1 MTARR
6 KSRMGKIPP
15 KYCGDVFLEN
25 LINASDKIKRRG
37 WDEEYRKKYDRALI
51 ASLFLT
57 GGRATEVLK
66 LRTSS
71 FDFQNKETTEKGAFL
86 VKEFVLMKR
95 GTKGRR
101 LHITHTFPIW
111 YDDPLVDYLLEW
123 VNKMDGLLF
132 PSRIK
137 RDSPL
142 SYHSL
147 RDYVIKA
154 GRRLDRQLF
163 ITPEYFRRQR
173 ELHLAEKRGF
183 TKSNI
188 KAYLNL
194 KQQIHPIPAI
204 RQEWQNLLVIA
215 QDFKENIL
223 PHKKSKKTVNVS
235 LERFNETVKIMN
247 LINSTNFLF
256 KAKEGATLFRENNL
270 KLISELFT
278 PCRNEPQFITKIA
291 CLSNLFEVPLHP
303 LKELINEPFTKGSI
317 KIVEK
322 WLNNQNRSDS
332 NMIKTWKSIVILRNA
347 EPIHGVTS
355 KEKAALILDALSFFD
370 STYPIEDYSM
380 LWDKIIDKFIVSLES
395 WQNILQDLERRNN

>member
-1 MTARR
+1 MTASR

-15 KYCGDVFLEN
+15 KYCGDIFLEN
-25 LINASDKIKRRG
+25 LITASDKIKRIG
-37 WDEEYRKKYDRALI
+37 WDDEYRKKYDRALI

-71 FDFQNKETTEKGAFL
+71 FDFNDKEASKKGAFL
-86 VKEFVLMKR
+86 VKEFALMKR
-95 GTKGRR
+95 GTKERR
-101 LHITHTFPIW
+101 LHVTHTFPIW

-123 VNKMDGLLF
+123 VDEMDGYLF

-137 RDSPL
+137 KDFPV
-142 SYHSL
+142 SYYSL
-147 RDYVIKA
+147 IDYVIKV
-154 GRRLDRQLF
+154 GKCWDSGLH

-173 ELHLAEKRGF
+173 ELYLAEKKGF

-194 KQQIHPIPAI
+194 KQQIHPIPTT

-215 QDFKENIL
+215 QDFKENTL
-223 PHKKSKKTVNVS
+223 SNKKSKKTVNVS
-235 LERFNETVKIMN
+235 LERFNETVKILN
-247 LINSTNFLF
+247 LLNSTNFLF
-256 KAKEGATLFRENNL
+256 KAKKGATLFRENNL
-270 KLISELFT
+270 RVISELFT

-303 LKELINEPFTKGSI
+303 LKELITEPTNKGSI
-317 KIVEK
+317 RIVEN
-322 WLNNQNRSDS
+322 WLKNQNRSDL
-332 NMIKTWKSIVILRNA
+332 NMIKTWKSIVALRNA

-355 KEKAALILDALSFFD
+355 KEKANSILDALKFFD
-370 STYPIEDYSM
+370 SAYPIEDYSV
-380 LWDKIIDKFIVSLES
+380 LWDNIIDKFVSSLDS
-395 WQNILQDLERRNN
+395 WQKILQDLN